1 MSSTDSCGWFR
12 GLRRKYAKR
21 SADTRQPLSMQCA
34 CSPPQY
40 RRRTQQMPGQA
51 GPAGQSREVRGSVIS
66 GRAGNMVQ
74 AFMGLTKS
82 YEENSG
88 RSAKLRPE
96 AICGCQSFV
105 VGILFQL

>member
-1 MSSTDSCGWFR
+1 
-12 GLRRKYAKR
+12 
-21 SADTRQPLSMQCA
+21 
-34 CSPPQY
+34 
-40 RRRTQQMPGQA
+40 
-51 GPAGQSREVRGSVIS
+51 
-66 GRAGNMVQ
+66 MVQ